1 MDSFVYTTDKNGD
14 IQAGGYKI
22 NNELLTNTL
31 KGGGVVADM
40 IVPAG
45 LFLSKKILE
54 KNKNIMSKIEDNNE
68 VIGEDLYS
76 KLLNLVQPT
85 LKTRKKTRKKKKTTS
100 KKNISRRKR

>member
-31 KGGGVVADM
+31 KGGGVVTDM

-45 LFLSKKILE
+45 LFLSKKIVE
-54 KNKNIMSKIEDNNE
+54 KNRDIMSKIEDNNE

-76 KLLNLVQPT
+76 KLLNLVQPK
-85 LKTRKKTRKKKKTTS
+85 LKTNKKTRKKKTQNS
-100 KKNISRRKR
+100 KKNISRRRR